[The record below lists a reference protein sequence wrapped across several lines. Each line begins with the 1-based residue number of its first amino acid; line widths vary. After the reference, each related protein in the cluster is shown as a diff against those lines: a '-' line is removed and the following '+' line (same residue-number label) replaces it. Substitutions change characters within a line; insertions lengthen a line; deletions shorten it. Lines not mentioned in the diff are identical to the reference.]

1 MYNTMNYD
9 YFLDMMED
17 KHDIEYDEAKNLWDK
32 IVEAGLGKFVEN
44 KYYIFTELEQIEI
57 DGYVIDELKP
67 LTEWVELSADESES
81 VEIFEGWRLRYDDVM
96 DKLIE
101 RLDENVY
108 GDGNTYADMIFNAD
122 EPRKKVYEL
131 LAEVTKCVFEQKL
144 DEMKSAMDN
153 FVEKL
158 ENGTFKW

>member
-17 KHDIEYDEAKNLWDK
+17 KHEMEYDEAKDLWNK
-32 IVEAGLGKFVEN
+32 IVESGLGKFVED

-57 DGYVIDELKP
+57 DGYVIGELKP
-67 LTEWVELSADESES
+67 LAEWVELSADESET

-96 DKLIE
+96 DRLIE
-101 RLDENVY
+101 RLDENVH
-108 GDGNTYADMIFNAD
+108 GNGITYADMIFNAE

-131 LAEVTKCVFEQKL
+131 LAEITKMVFEQKL
-144 DEMKSAMDN
+144 EEMKEAMDS
-153 FVEKL
+153 FVKKL
-158 ENGTFKW
+158 ENGSFKW